1 MILWCLGLRILL
13 PSRSEGRKS
22 QSSLRDESVNRSP
35 GPLNRTNPYNRQ
47 STNLRPTRSGR
58 FLFAYLEA
66 WPSFMMA
73 LRKRHRFRAK
83 IIEHPMHTHKEHRTM
98 NSSSPLIS
106 TEQVTQVPFSDRRQQ
121 LGTGVRG
128 ERRQFGNSYRDL
140 SPEGQQLAE
149 AIDAYKVDHRRRY
162 ITTDELLGVLNRLG
176 YKQTLSPTD

>member
-1 MILWCLGLRILL
+1 
-13 PSRSEGRKS
+13 
-22 QSSLRDESVNRSP
+22 
-35 GPLNRTNPYNRQ
+35 
-47 STNLRPTRSGR
+47 
-58 FLFAYLEA
+58 
-66 WPSFMMA
+66 
-73 LRKRHRFRAK
+73 
-83 IIEHPMHTHKEHRTM
+83 M

-106 TEQVTQVPFSDRRQQ
+106 TEPVTQVPFADRRQQ
-121 LGTGVRG
+121 PGTGVRG